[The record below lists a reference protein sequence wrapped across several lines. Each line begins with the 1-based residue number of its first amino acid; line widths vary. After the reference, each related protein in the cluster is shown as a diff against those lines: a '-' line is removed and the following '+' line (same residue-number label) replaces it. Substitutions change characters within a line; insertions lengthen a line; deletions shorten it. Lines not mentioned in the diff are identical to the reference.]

1 LVNFTTI
8 FNIFAMSES
17 SSNFGKKF
25 LLWFWGIFSFIW
37 VVVIGLFV
45 MIGLEMFGPLP
56 SFEQLENPKSKLA
69 SEVYSEDN
77 MILGT
82 FFRENRSLIDFEE
95 ISPNVINALIATEDV
110 RFRKHSG
117 IDGRSIVRVAV
128 KTILLGQSGSGG
140 GSTITQQLAK
150 NLFPRDTVYRRLA
163 LVRKAK
169 LVTNKF
175 KEWITAVKLERN
187 YTKDEIIAM
196 YLNTVAFGSNA
207 FGIKMASKTFF
218 NISTDSLNVEQ
229 AALLVGVVNA
239 PTKYSPIR
247 NPKNALSRRNHV
259 INQMGKYGF
268 ITKAQ
273 ADSISK
279 IPITLNFKV
288 QDHNV
293 GLATYFRESMRLLLS
308 ASMPNPRNYFSYN
321 TYVEDSLQW
330 ATNPL
335 YGWCNKNLK
344 PDGTPYNLYWDGLKI
359 YTTINSKMQTYAEE
373 AVENHLGK
381 FLQPAFDQEQ
391 KERRYR
397 LFADALTDDQI
408 NGILNNAMRQTERY
422 RVLRANGASTD
433 SIRKVFKTKIP
444 MTLFTWKGDR
454 DTLMSPLDS
463 IKHYKRYLRAS
474 FMAMDP
480 RNGHVKAWVGGPNF
494 RHFKYDQVKKGKRQV
509 GSTIKPFLYTLAMQE
524 DYSPCHTIPNVPQT
538 FVVGDSTWT
547 PKNSGNTRFDGKMV
561 TLKWGLANSV
571 NNISAWLIKQFN
583 PTALVDMVKKMGVT
597 SQIDPVYSVFLGT
610 YEISLYEMVGA
621 YGTFAN
627 KGVHVEPLMV
637 TRIED
642 KNGNVLATFAPQ
654 KNEAISEQTA
664 FLMVNLLEG
673 VVNRGTAQ
681 RLRYRYQFSAPIAG
695 KTGTT
700 QNHSDGWFMGMVP
713 NLVAGVW
720 VGAEDRSVRF
730 QTIGMGQG
738 ANMALPI
745 YALFLDR
752 VYKDPRLGLAQ
763 TDQWERPLKFN
774 YVNLNCDDV
783 DPSMGGEISE
793 DDFF

>member
-1 LVNFTTI
+1 
-8 FNIFAMSES
+8 MSES
-17 SSNFGKKF
+17 SSKFGKKF

-128 KTILLGQSGSGG
+128 KTILMGHSRSGG

-150 NLFPRDTVYRRLA
+150 NLFPRDTVYRRSA
-163 LVRKAK
+163 MVRKAK
-169 LVTNKF
+169 LVTTKF

-218 NISTDSLNVEQ
+218 NIPADSLKVEQ

-293 GLATYFRESMRLLLS
+293 GPATYFRESMRLLLS
-308 ASMPNPRNYFSYN
+308 APMPNPRNYFSYT

-391 KERRYR
+391 KARRYR

-422 RVLRANGASTD
+422 RVLRASGASTD

-444 MTLFTWKGDR
+444 MTVFTWKGDR
-454 DTLMSPLDS
+454 DTIMSPLDS

-480 RNGHVKAWVGGPNF
+480 RNGHIKAWVGGPNF

-547 PKNSGNTRFDGKMV
+547 PKNSGNTRYDGKMV

-597 SQIDPVYSVFLGT
+597 SHIDPVYSVFLGT

-681 RLRYRYQFSAPIAG
+681 RLRYRYQFTAPIAG

-745 YALFLDR
+745 YALFLER

-774 YVNLNCDDV
+774 YVNLNCDDI

>member
-1 LVNFTTI
+1 
-8 FNIFAMSES
+8 MSES
-17 SSNFGKKF
+17 SSKFGKKF

-82 FFRENRSLIDFEE
+82 FFRENRSLIDFDE

-128 KTILLGQSGSGG
+128 KTILMGHSGSGG

-150 NLFPRDTVYRRLA
+150 NLFPRDTVYRKSA

-169 LVTNKF
+169 LVTTKF

-187 YTKDEIIAM
+187 YTKNEIIAM

-207 FGIKMASKTFF
+207 FGIKMAAKTFF
-218 NISTDSLNVEQ
+218 NTPADSLNVEQ

-247 NPKNALSRRNHV
+247 NPKSALARRNHV

-268 ITKAQ
+268 ITKAA

-279 IPITLNFKV
+279 LPITLNFKV

-308 ASMPNPRNYFSYN
+308 APMPNPRNYFSYA

-344 PDGTPYNLYWDGLKI
+344 PDGSPYNLYWDGLRI

-391 KERRYR
+391 KARRYR

-422 RVLRANGASTD
+422 RVLRANGVPMD

-444 MTLFTWKGDR
+444 MTIFTWKGDR
-454 DTLMSPLDS
+454 DTIMSPLDS

-480 RNGHVKAWVGGPNF
+480 RNGHIKAWVGGPNF

-524 DYSPCHTIPNVPQT
+524 NYSPCFTIPNVPQT
-538 FVVGDSTWT
+538 FVVGDSVWT

-583 PTALVDMVKKMGVT
+583 PTALVDIVKKMGVT
-597 SQIDPVYSVFLGT
+597 SHIDPVYSVFLGT

-664 FLMVNLLEG
+664 YLMVNLLEG
-673 VVNRGTAQ
+673 VVTRGTAQ
-681 RLRYRYQFSAPIAG
+681 RLRYRYQFTAPIAG

-700 QNHSDGWFMGMVP
+700 QNHSDGWFMGMIP

-745 YALFLDR
+745 YALFLER
-752 VYKDPRLGLAQ
+752 VYKDPRLGLSQ

-774 YVNLNCDDV
+774 YVNLNCDDI

-793 DDFF
+793 DDFY